1 MRNHNTTILMLT
13 HTKLIPQR
21 METIKILKYHFISQ
35 LSPVMCELVLSVLT
49 VKLENCSSLHSDIL
63 KLSPPWR

>member
-1 MRNHNTTILMLT
+1 MRNYNITILMLT

-21 METIKILKYHFISQ
+21 METIKIPKYHFISQ
-35 LSPVMCELVLSVLT
+35 LTPVMCELVLSVLT